1 MVVAIIPIAARV
13 GEGELDQGFIL
24 KIVLSD
30 RFVGHFSEKVD
41 LIGFTACPKVKG
53 RIMDCVSLF

>member
-1 MVVAIIPIAARV
+1 MVVATNPIAARV

-30 RFVGHFSEKVD
+30 RLVEHFSEKVD
-41 LIGFTACPKVKG
+41 FIGFTACPKVKG
-53 RIMDCVSLF
+53 RIMACISLF

>member
-1 MVVAIIPIAARV
+1 MVIATYPIAARV

-30 RFVGHFSEKVD
+30 RFVGHFSEKVE

-53 RIMDCVSLF
+53 KIMACISLF